1 MKVDANLRSNRIDY
15 NIDMLS
21 RILFLFN
28 SSFHNVKDSLFIETS
43 ILLNKNICYKYS
55 TLNLLNHSFNMDTV
69 VEEFNII
76 TEGNASILFPKDNK
90 VFYNN
95 VQQFNRDVSIA
106 AIRTWS
112 EILSEEKERKANRKL
127 QQDSQI
133 KSESKPQPYKFTILE
148 ALAASGLRSIRYAKE
163 IPNVKF
169 IVANDLD
176 EDAVNSINRNIEYN
190 NLSKDFVRANQGDA
204 CSVLYQHR
212 KNPDRFDVVDLDPYG
227 TAAPF
232 IDGTVQAVEE
242 GGLLCITC
250 TDLANL
256 TGSNYPEKC
265 YANYG
270 AIPVR
275 GDFCH
280 EMALRILLHTLSTS
294 AARYQRRIVPLLC
307 CSIDFYIRVF
317 VRVFT
322 AAAEVKKNPCK
333 TSMLHVCNGCHSY
346 YMQPLAKL
354 TEKGTFLPVSG
365 SVVDRNCIHC
375 KNTFQ
380 MGGPMWSHS
389 IHDKEFVHRMLKHV
403 KELNEETY
411 KTHSRMLGM
420 LTVISEE
427 IDVPLYY
434 NPAGLCGTIHCI
446 NPPLKIFCSA
456 LLNKGYRVSMSH
468 ASAGSVKTDAPM
480 NVIWD
485 IIRSWIKLH
494 PVTMKN
500 IKENSPA
507 RKLLEVEPEFIADFT
522 IHENA
527 EPPSRKIKLVRY
539 QQNPEKNWGPKARAN
554 GKRKIQEV
562 DDNQNEEQSISEI

>member
-1 MKVDANLRSNRIDY
+1 
-15 NIDMLS
+15 
-21 RILFLFN
+21 
-28 SSFHNVKDSLFIETS
+28 
-43 ILLNKNICYKYS
+43 
-55 TLNLLNHSFNMDTV
+55 MDTV
-69 VEEFNII
+69 IEDFNII

-106 AIRTWS
+106 AIRTW
-112 EILSEEKERKANRKL
+112 K
-127 QQDSQI
+127 
-133 KSESKPQPYKFTILE
+133 

-190 NLSKDFVRANQGDA
+190 NLSKDFVRVNQGDA

-212 KNPDRFDVVDLDPYG
+212 KNPDRFDVIDLDPYG

-365 SVVDRNCIHC
+365 SVVDKNCVNC

-389 IHDKEFVHRMLKHV
+389 IHDKEFVHRMLKHI
-403 KELNEETY
+403 KSLNEETY

-420 LTVISEE
+420 LTE

-434 NPAGLCGTIHCI
+434 NPAGLCGY
-446 NPPLKIFCSA
+446 K
-456 LLNKGYRVSMSH
+456 VSMSH

-485 IIRSWIKLH
+485 VIRSWIKLH

-554 GKRKIQEV
+554 GKRKM
-562 DDNQNEEQSISEI
+562 